1 MGVRPMIQQLIN
13 SGAYPSNSAGRT
25 PPGHQAAV
33 LERFVESGLQLA
45 RAPSV
50 GRSISLARR
59 YRKPW
64 RAIVRWFVIRAQ
76 NEVAGRL
83 EVQIETTQYSL
94 CTSSGYRR
102 IEISTVL
109 HGSAGQVSG
118 GWVAGVLVQ
127 RLAP

>member
-50 GRSISLARR
+50 GRSIDFTSSALQKTMARDRQVVR
-59 YRKPW
+59 YP
-64 RAIVRWFVIRAQ
+64 RAERSGLV
-76 NEVAGRL
+76 
-83 EVQIETTQYSL
+83 EVQIETTQYS
-94 CTSSGYRR
+94 
-102 IEISTVL
+102 
-109 HGSAGQVSG
+109 AQV
-118 GWVAGVLVQ
+118 VATG
-127 RLAP
+127 